1 VTTTKAFRLLT
12 TATVASGALALAVA
26 GSETAAAGLAMI
38 AIVLVA
44 ALVGRPWPRD
54 AKIRSRLWNAL
65 AVAALVLFLAELA
78 LTRQLLPN
86 VVRLVVFLTAFKLFN
101 LTSNRDY
108 FALLLLGFL
117 QLLAATSIS
126 YDYRFA
132 LPFALWVVTASLALM
147 LHTVRAGREL
157 ERQTRDLVTGLPP
170 AAESPRVSWR
180 RLPGALATA
189 LAVLALTVIIFPLLP
204 RLRTDVLG
212 ATSEDAV
219 MCISGFSHS
228 VDLEAI
234 GRIKNN
240 PRVVMRVSLGGDE
253 EALRRRPKLRGIAL
267 SRFDGRQWHH
277 AGRGGFYMRR
287 SRDGHYYLPEPP
299 PGPRITQEIVLQP
312 IHSRVIFAA
321 GRPEAVRGPF
331 GYLFSSP
338 TDTLFATRNNYTQIR
353 YSVSGTLPERS
364 PAELRGVRNRIGG
377 PDYQL
382 YTRLPENIF
391 FTADH
396 RGMVRD
402 LSERMTA
409 GAADLYD
416 SMSRLEGYLRRN
428 YTYSLDLRP
437 YRDDPSKLVS
447 FIFRRRAGHCVYF
460 ASAMVVMARSI
471 GVPARLVNGFQLGQ
485 YNPIGGFYTVRA
497 ADAHSW
503 VEVYFPGHGWIEFDP
518 TPAGGRRSDFAQAEQ
533 DFLSGLLESLDMLW
547 VQHVLAYDSLDQQ
560 DFVRG
565 VREGAAAVFDLL
577 NRAVDAILALIPQL
591 DGGADF
597 YPLLRTGVAL
607 FLGAL
612 VLWLLWVLALRP
624 VLRRWRR
631 RARRGARTPVPFF
644 EKAIKLLRR
653 HGHELRPN
661 QTARELAATTA
672 PRIYGPLV
680 AEIVGLYER
689 ARFGGG
695 GDLSRAAA
703 LVGELK
709 RRLSR
714 RKT

>member
-1 VTTTKAFRLLT
+1 MTTTKAFRLLT

-38 AIVLVA
+38 AIVLVS

-277 AGRGGFYMRR
+277 AGRGGFYVRR

-577 NRAVDAILALIPQL
+577 NRAADAILALIPQL

-612 VLWLLWVLALRP
+612 GIWVLWVLALRP
-624 VLRRWRR
+624 LLRWRR
-631 RARRGARTPVPFF
+631 RRERRGAPAPVPFF
-644 EKAIKLLRR
+644 EKTIKLLRR
-653 HGHELRPN
+653 RGYELQPH
-661 QTARELAATTA
+661 QTARELAAATA

-680 AEIVGLYER
+680 VEIVGLYER

-695 GDLSRAAA
+695 VDLSRAAA